1 VDDLWGYVIA
11 GYAVTGAA
19 VGLYVWSLFGRARR
33 ARARA
38 LAVAERA
45 ADSGTIGAPPAPA
58 G

>member
-1 VDDLWGYVIA
+1 VDDLWGYVVA

-19 VGLYVWSLFGRARR
+19 IGLYVWSLFGRARR

-38 LAVAERA
+38 MAVADRA
-45 ADSGTIGAPPAPA
+45 IEAGTSGTPPVPA

>member
-19 VGLYVWSLFGRARR
+19 IGLYVWSLFGRARR

-38 LAVAERA
+38 LTVAERA
-45 ADSGTIGAPPAPA
+45 TDPGTIGAPPAPT